1 MKLADKPA
9 YPVWG
14 GAVNEGLTLREHYAG
29 LAMQGILAGDTEGS
43 FAPKDIAKGAV
54 LYADALINELESDGE
69 QR

>member
-29 LAMQGILAGDTEGS
+29 LAMQGLVSRDGAQDS
-43 FAPKDIAKGAV
+43 DITARRSV
-54 LYADALINELESDGE
+54 RLADALINELESDGE